1 MNPGTGEEAGLATQ
15 TENLAQGIMIRLEAL
30 SRVNDHDGAS
40 YEQYRTAAIVHGAGT
55 ISVGKL
61 GCLLRSAQS
70 TTSEMVSR
78 MTRARL
84 LSKLRNTHDG
94 RVVMVELTDQGRQ
107 LVRRR
112 SKKVREAY
120 QALFGKFNPAEQE
133 AFAAALRQ
141 LNAILTKAGE

>member
-1 MNPGTGEEAGLATQ
+1 MNPGTGEGADLATQ
-15 TENLAQGIMIRLEAL
+15 AEELAQGIMIRLEAL

-40 YEQYRTAAIVHGAGT
+40 YEQYRTAAIIHSAGT

-84 LSKLRNTHDG
+84 VSKLRNTHDG

-120 QALFGKFNPAEQE
+120 QVLFGKLSPVEQG
-133 AFAAALRQ
+133 AFTAALRQ
-141 LNAILTKAGE
+141 LNEILAKEGE